1 MVNAWSLLF
10 DELNMTKH
18 STHYYDYTRNDP
30 DRKNPFEGDV
40 LKLDGYSVNG
50 VSHQDFWEEDG
61 ISITGNPNTAPDTID
76 FSSST
81 GSATIYGAAQPVP
94 LDNLIDHLTFGGQD
108 SVSFNLYMTS
118 NNPTRF
124 KYSEERIL
132 KELTDYISAT
142 YNQHYSAGDDKVQT
156 LDLIEAC
163 GDGESFCRSNILKY
177 ASRYDKKGTA
187 RRDIMKILHYA
198 VLLMHFNDKN
208 AQRETYPQ

>member
-1 MVNAWSLLF
+1 MTSWSFL
-10 DELNMTKH
+10 
-18 STHYYDYTRNDP
+18 YDAMSEQQNEVIT
-30 DRKNPFEGDV
+30 FGDNISEATE
-40 LKLDGYSVNG
+40 KDYN
-50 VSHQDFWEEDG
+50 DFWQEDN
-61 ISITGNPNTAPDTID
+61 ISLTSNSYPSPDIID
-76 FSSST
+76 FRKGHS
-81 GSATIYGAAQPVP
+81 V
-94 LDNLIDHLTFGGQD
+94 FGGLGED
-108 SVSFNLYMTS
+108 RISFNIDMTS

-142 YNQHYSAGDDKVQT
+142 YNQHYSAGDDAVQT

>member
-1 MVNAWSLLF
+1 MTSWSFL
-10 DELNMTKH
+10 
-18 STHYYDYTRNDP
+18 YDAMSEQQNEVAIKSGNISEATEKDYN
-30 DRKNPFEGDV
+30 
-40 LKLDGYSVNG
+40 
-50 VSHQDFWEEDG
+50 DFWAQETITLTGGED
-61 ISITGNPNTAPDTID
+61 IS
-76 FSSST
+76 
-81 GSATIYGAAQPVP
+81 YVP
-94 LDNLIDHLTFGGQD
+94 SGLGEDHISLNLD
-108 SVSFNLYMTS
+108 MTS

>member
-1 MVNAWSLLF
+1 MDSALQVIPLLH
-10 DELNMTKH
+10 LILLTLVAL
-18 STHYYDYTRNDP
+18 S
-30 DRKNPFEGDV
+30 V
-40 LKLDGYSVNG
+40 L
-50 VSHQDFWEEDG
+50 H
-61 ISITGNPNTAPDTID
+61 
-76 FSSST
+76 
-81 GSATIYGAAQPVP
+81 
-94 LDNLIDHLTFGGQD
+94 NLFLLIILFTFGGQD
-108 SVSFNLYMTS
+108 SVSFNLDMTS